1 MRFEAVV
8 NRLLR
13 RDGDFARE
21 PLRAPREANP
31 APQLT
36 GDHLFHHA
44 RAEALVCG
52 WRHGGAVRFGPT
64 QHDPAVC
71 RATTPPERNHRVPT
85 GHRTWPLVANSCKVT
100 AIACA
105 ASGSTIRCGPLIR
118 ACPSPSRQ

>member
-85 GHRTWPLVANSCKVT
+85 GHRTWPRWWLTHARSPQSP
-100 AIACA
+100 AQRPAPP
-105 ASGSTIRCGPLIR
+105 SGAGP
-118 ACPSPSRQ
+118 